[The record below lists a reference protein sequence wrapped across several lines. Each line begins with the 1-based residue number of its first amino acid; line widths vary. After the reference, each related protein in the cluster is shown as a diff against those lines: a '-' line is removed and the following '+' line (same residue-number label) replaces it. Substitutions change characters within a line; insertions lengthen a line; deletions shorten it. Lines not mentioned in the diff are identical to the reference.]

1 MVIIVRSV
9 LHQLRHCELVPGVVF
24 GGLIMNQGDVS
35 RAFWI
40 DDVVNDGP
48 HAYLQPSIYNWRD
61 VMEEKENGMRI
72 FDKNEVY
79 ANRSNEIKTVKGGSH
94 LTGGSLLP
102 NAVLKEISAS
112 EEQFYKAQ
120 VNWQY
125 LLSMEVADIDLEQ
138 QRVHDF
144 FYKPFF
150 IDRFGGYTL
159 ILCIYFCST

>member
-1 MVIIVRSV
+1 MVVIIVRSV
-9 LHQLRHCELVPGVVF
+9 LQQLRHCELVPGVVF

-35 RAFWI
+35 RVFWI

-61 VMEEKENGMRI
+61 VMEEKQNGMRI

-125 LLSMEVADIDLEQ
+125 LLSMEVEDIDLEQ

-159 ILCIYFCST
+159 IFL

>member
-1 MVIIVRSV
+1 
-9 LHQLRHCELVPGVVF
+9 
-24 GGLIMNQGDVS
+24 MNQGDVS

-61 VMEEKENGMRI
+61 VMEEKQNGMRI

-138 QRVHDF
+138 Q
-144 FYKPFF
+144 
-150 IDRFGGYTL
+150 TS
-159 ILCIYFCST
+159 STNHSL